1 MMTES
6 DKKEIAAIVS
16 TATAAAVREAM
27 TEQGHCALGIK
38 PETAHELIS
47 FADAWKTGRRTAVKA
62 GITVI
67 IGGALLALWSGIRML
82 VK

>member
-1 MMTES
+1 MLTENE
-6 DKKEIAAIVS
+6 KREIAAVIS
-16 TATAAAVREAM
+16 TAVAGAVREAM

-47 FADAWKTGRRTAVKA
+47 FADAWKTGRRAAVKA